1 MWVGRYPAVQSA
13 RDLFA
18 LYIFFRLTSKARS
31 CNIVIFLCYFIMVR
45 ELFTPVLFVQV
56 KAIREHFWKN
66 YIKKLFEEKILR
78 GNIEHL
84 CGILDRDH
92 FEINFKN
99 IRKVEEEKTCS
110 VVFTLIY

>member
-1 MWVGRYPAVQSA
+1 MVKE
-13 RDLFA
+13 
-18 LYIFFRLTSKARS
+18 FFTSD
-31 CNIVIFLCYFIMVR
+31 I
-45 ELFTPVLFVQV
+45 FVQV

-99 IRKVEEEKTCS
+99 IRKVEEEKAYI
-110 VVFTLIY
+110 VVFALID

>member
-1 MWVGRYPAVQSA
+1 
-13 RDLFA
+13 
-18 LYIFFRLTSKARS
+18 
-31 CNIVIFLCYFIMVR
+31 
-45 ELFTPVLFVQV
+45 V

-99 IRKVEEEKTCS
+99 IRKVDEEKTCT
-110 VVFTLIY
+110 VVFTLIDYDLNLTCRYLWYVGTGIYMGFGEK